1 MENGVWKDQESMFI
15 ATLIQAATFQMRVH
29 KIIQF
34 SQKALYAL
42 AIENLFSQT
51 RHTVSTMKLF
61 HCRHRSVPSPRSC
74 PLKTCASAKTLSF
87 VSQSSCA
94 KKMGVLRD
102 QTPVLTCQTWLD
114 LRAATVKRPI
124 QSVTW
129 AKPVEVQI
137 IPAMS
142 LKNVS
147 IPCFYKI
154 GTSF

>member
-1 MENGVWKDQESMFI
+1 MEIGAWKDQELIYI
-15 ATLIQAATFQMRVH
+15 ATLIQAATFQISVL

-34 SQKALYAL
+34 SQKALCAL
-42 AIENLFSQT
+42 ATENSSSQT

-61 HCRHRSVPSPRSC
+61 HCRHRSVPSPQSC
-74 PLKTCASAKTLSF
+74 PLKPCASAKTLSF

-94 KKMGVLRD
+94 RKMGVLRD
-102 QTPVLTCQTWLD
+102 QSPVLTCQSWLD
-114 LRAATVKRPI
+114 LRAATVKRPL
-124 QSVTW
+124 QSVSS

-137 IPAMS
+137 IPAMIPQ
-142 LKNVS
+142 NVS